1 MIKFPKP
8 LSGTEMKEKISAADA
23 SAVLAKAAAQ
33 GIINEHDSAAVF
45 YDLTFLLD
53 RFAEVRRNFPPGSLH
68 AAAVKA
74 CPIINIIKLL
84 NQNGYGLEAASL
96 PEVYLGEKSGFP
108 NNNIIFD
115 SPAKTA
121 EEIEYAINLG
131 VHINADSLE
140 ELETINNLLT
150 GKKTEATF
158 GLRVNPQVGTGRIA
172 ITSVAGDYSKFGV
185 PVKEFKE
192 QIIDAYI
199 KYEWLTGIHLHV
211 GSQGCP
217 LELLLKGVGVVYD
230 LANEINSHL
239 EGTGRQ
245 INIFDL
251 GGGYPVSY
259 YAIDSPQSLVEYT
272 EAIKN
277 RFPLLFTR
285 KYKLITEF
293 GRYYFANTAFAVS
306 RADNIKHQ
314 KGITTLVSHLGG
326 DFLIRK
332 VYNPENWHHDMSVAD
347 KAGKLKTGAFEKYVI
362 AGPLCFGGDV
372 LEKEIELP
380 KIEKEDYLIIH
391 DVGAYTLSMWSRY
404 NSRQVPKVIGYYND
418 GEDFVILKER
428 ETLDNVYN
436 FWE

>member
-1 MIKFPKP
+1 
-8 LSGTEMKEKISAADA
+8 MKEKISAADA
-23 SAVLAKAAAQ
+23 SSVLAKAAAQ
-33 GIINEHDSAAVF
+33 GVINDSDSAAVF
-45 YDLTFLLD
+45 YDLTFLLE
-53 RFAEVRRNFPPGSLH
+53 RFEEVKKNFPADALH

-74 CPIINIIKLL
+74 CPLINIVKLL
-84 NQNGYGLEAASL
+84 KQKGYGLEAASL
-96 PEVYLGEKSGFP
+96 PEVYLGEKAGFV
-108 NNNIIFD
+108 NTKIIFD
-115 SPAKTA
+115 SPAKTE
-121 EEIEYAINLG
+121 EEIKYAINRG

-140 ELETINNLLT
+140 ELEIINKLLA
-150 GKKTEATF
+150 GKKSESTF

-185 PVKEFKE
+185 PIKEFKE
-192 QIIDAYI
+192 QITDAYL

-230 LANEINSHL
+230 LANSINSHL

-259 YAIDSPQSLVEYT
+259 YAVDSPQSLVEYT
-272 EAIKN
+272 DAIKN
-277 RFPLLFTR
+277 RFPLLFTK

-306 RADNIKHQ
+306 RADNIKQQ

-332 VYNPENWHHDMSVAD
+332 VYNPENWHHDMSVTDNKGLLKRETA
-347 KAGKLKTGAFEKYVI
+347 AGKYVI

-380 KIEKEDYLIIH
+380 KINKGDYLIIH

-404 NSRQVPKVIGYYND
+404 NSRQMPKVIGYYDD
-418 GEDFVILKER
+418 GEKFVILKER
-428 ETLDNVYN
+428 ETPEDVYN
-436 FWE
+436 FWK